1 MPPRSGWPGKAP
13 GWRSSLAAARAWRRS
28 PPRSGRATALALPA
42 DCTDEAS
49 ISAAIDEA
57 ATAFGG
63 LDIVVSNAG
72 IELLGEDDRVDR
84 LDLAVWRRLLQNNLD
99 GQFLTCK
106 HGIKHLLASGGG
118 AVVCVGSNCGYLG
131 MATNEPA
138 YSASKGGVFAMM
150 RVMAID
156 YAREGIRVNMVV
168 PGFIDTPM
176 NAPVMRD
183 ADELRYW
190 SRSDS
195 DRARGQRRRVRRGD
209 SLAGL
214 GRGVV
219 LRRHGARGGRRPVI
233 DLRRKA
239 MSPSTAAFERRVMQS
254 EAKHLGPWGR
264 QFVERRDS
272 SLSLGMTPSP
282 GRRRECR

>member
-1 MPPRSGWPGKAP
+1 MTSTIDRFAGKRAVVTGASSGI
-13 GWRSSLAAARAWRRS
+13 
-28 PPRSGRATALALPA
+28 GRATALRLAREGARVALIARGRDRLDAIVPEIGPAAGAIALAA
-42 DCTDEAS
+42 DCADEAS
-49 ISAAIDEA
+49 IAAAIDEA

-84 LDLAVWRRLLQNNLD
+84 LDLDVWRRLLRNNLD

-106 HGIKHLLASGGG
+106 HGIRHLLASGGG
-118 AVVCVGSNCGYLG
+118 AVVCLGSNTGYLG

-156 YAREGIRVNMVV
+156 YARENIRVNMVV

-176 NAPVMRD
+176 NEPVMRD

-190 SRSDS
+190 TNQIPIGRAGSAEECAAAICWLASDDAS
-195 DRARGQRRRVRRGD
+195 YCVGTALVVDGGQ
-209 SLAGL
+209 
-214 GRGVV
+214 
-219 LRRHGARGGRRPVI
+219 
-233 DLRRKA
+233 
-239 MSPSTAAFERRVMQS
+239 AAI
-254 EAKHLGPWGR
+254 
-264 QFVERRDS
+264 
-272 SLSLGMTPSP
+272 
-282 GRRRECR
+282 

>member
-1 MPPRSGWPGKAP
+1 MTLSPGRFAGKRAVVTGASSGI
-13 GWRSSLAAARAWRRS
+13 
-28 PPRSGRATALALPA
+28 GRATAKRFVAEGGKVALIARGQERLQQVAAEIGTPDAVLVVPA

-49 ISAAIDEA
+49 ITAAVDQA
-57 ATAFGG
+57 AAHFGG

-72 IELLGEDDRVDR
+72 IELLGQDDRVDR
-84 LDLAVWRRLLQNNLD
+84 LSLDVWHRLLRNNLD

-106 HGIKHLLASGGG
+106 AGIRHLLAGGGG

-176 NAPVMRD
+176 NEPVMKD
-183 ADELRYW
+183 AEELRYW
-190 SRSDS
+190 SDQIPVGRAGTAEECAAAILWLASDDAS
-195 DRARGQRRRVRRGD
+195 YCVGSALVVDGGQ
-209 SLAGL
+209 
-214 GRGVV
+214 
-219 LRRHGARGGRRPVI
+219 
-233 DLRRKA
+233 
-239 MSPSTAAFERRVMQS
+239 AAI
-254 EAKHLGPWGR
+254 
-264 QFVERRDS
+264 
-272 SLSLGMTPSP
+272 
-282 GRRRECR
+282 